1 MDEFLLLVVLIVL
14 FVAAAVFF
22 VVCLVN
28 SIRHTRKYKKGEEKK
43 TAAVTYGIISGAAFS
58 YLVVEALLI
67 IWFAEGISHM

>member
-1 MDEFLLLVVLIVL
+1 MMEFPLLIIGIVM
-14 FVAAAVFF
+14 FVAPPVFF

-28 SIRHTRKYKKGEEKK
+28 SIIHTRKYKKGEESK

-58 YLVVEALLI
+58 YIVVEALLI

>member
-1 MDEFLLLVVLIVL
+1 MEFPLLIIGIVM
-14 FVAAAVFF
+14 FVAPPVFF

-28 SIRHTRKYKKGEEKK
+28 SIIHTRKYKKGEESK

-58 YLVVEALLI
+58 YIVVEALLI